1 MAKKQMGI
9 RFSEETAD
17 DLKYFC
23 RSRGILIT
31 RFVEDA
37 VQEKLREAKETEED
51 LSTIDKRK
59 FEDAFTEAQWKKL
72 LNDKGVNV

>member
-1 MAKKQMGI
+1 MTKKQMGV
-9 RFSEETAD
+9 RFSEETAE

-37 VQEKLREAKETEED
+37 VREKLREAKETEKD
-51 LSTIDKRK
+51 LSTIEKRK
-59 FEDAFTEAQWKKL
+59 FETTLTEAEWKKL
-72 LNDKGVNV
+72 LESKGIDV